1 MSRVIEVSVDQ
12 EGRIVIPAA
21 VSGPLGLTTG
31 TTLVAEVMQ
40 DGDVCLTA
48 QPESPMLVNKGGVLV
63 IRARAE
69 RDLSNIVEEH
79 REERIAELISR
90 GGW

>member
-1 MSRVIEVSVDQ
+1 MSQVIEVCVDQ

-21 VSGPLGLTTG
+21 VSGQLGLATG
-31 TTLVAEVMQ
+31 STLIAEVMQ

-79 REERIAELISR
+79 REQRIADLIVRS
-90 GGW
+90 GW